1 LALAVGPN
9 GVKCQHVHEHVV
21 KEELP
26 IKGFALGLVNVQV
39 WIHNNLH
46 AWTECVSVSKSGA
59 SGKNVM
65 LRVARE
71 DSNELENVTDKLMLI
86 AGEVPIRSNLVNWPP
101 VRTDTIQVQYI
112 IRSPINGETLDN
124 LEVIPKLE
132 AMVKLDNR
140 PVMVKPV
147 LVKLVHTETIIGE
160 LRKILVQVMRLETF
174 LDNQPAPII
183 YSETRRLRTPM
194 IILMIR

>member
-1 LALAVGPN
+1 MALAVGPN

-46 AWTECVSVSKSGA
+46 AWTECVPVSKSGA

-101 VRTDTIQVQYI
+101 VRTDTIQVQYL
-112 IRSPINGETLDN
+112 IRSPINGPQTLDN
-124 LEVIPKLE
+124 LEVIPKL
-132 AMVKLDNR
+132 AMVN
-140 PVMVKPV
+140 
-147 LVKLVHTETIIGE
+147 LVHTETIIGE

-183 YSETRRLRTPM
+183 YSETRRLQTPM

>member
-1 LALAVGPN
+1 MALAVGPN

-46 AWTECVSVSKSGA
+46 AWTECVPVSKSGA

-101 VRTDTIQVQYI
+101 VRTDTIQVQYL
-112 IRSPINGETLDN
+112 IRSPINGPQTLDN
-124 LEVIPKLE
+124 LEVIL
-132 AMVKLDNR
+132 AMVNR
-140 PVMVKPV
+140 QVMVN
-147 LVKLVHTETIIGE
+147 LVHTETIIGE

-183 YSETRRLRTPM
+183 YSETRRLQTPM